1 MDTNETWVPVKG
13 YEDRYEVSDIGR
25 IRNLNYYGRGRSAI
39 LNLSAKT
46 RYLKVTLVDDDGKS
60 KTFWVHQL
68 VAQAFLPEP
77 EEGQNQID
85 HINGV
90 KTDNRASN
98 IRRAS
103 PKQNINNPNTKANN
117 RKRYH
122 REGEYER
129 RSQGQK
135 RRWASAKTKNCPEKV
150 VTLNIQ
156 TDEHEHL
163 D

>member
-13 YEDRYEVSDIGR
+13 YEGRYEVSDMGR
-25 IRNLNYYGRGRSAI
+25 IRNLNYYGSGRSAI

-46 RYLKVTLVDDDGKS
+46 RYLKVTLVDNDGKC
-60 KTFWVHQL
+60 KTYWVHQL
-68 VAQAFLPEP
+68 VARAFLSTP

-90 KTDNRASN
+90 KTDNRVSN
-98 IRRAS
+98 IRWAS
-103 PKQNINNPNTKANN
+103 PKENSRNPNTRDNYHI
-117 RKRYH
+117 RYH
-122 REGEYER
+122 REGEFER

-135 RRWASAKTKNCPEKV
+135 RRWASAKMKNCPEKV

-156 TDEHEHL
+156 SDEHEHL
-163 D
+163 N

>member
-13 YEDRYEVSDIGR
+13 YEGRYEVSNMGR
-25 IRNLNYYGRGRSAI
+25 IKNLNYYGRGKSAI
-39 LNLSAKT
+39 LNLSAKS

-77 EEGQNQID
+77 EEGQNQIN
-85 HINGV
+85 HINGE
-90 KTDNRASN
+90 KQDNKATN
-98 IRRAS
+98 IEWVT
-103 PKQNINNPNTKANN
+103 PLQNARNPNTFPNY

-122 REGEYER
+122 REGEFER

-135 RRWASAKTKNCPEKV
+135 KRFAEHPEQLERLWEAGRLARERRK
-150 VTLNIQ
+150 L
-156 TDEHEHL
+156 L
-163 D
+163 